1 MQQLINPFTLAFSAG
16 IVCWALG
23 TCFFALS
30 RTSRVYPG
38 FSLWTIA
45 AFLSGAGSILVG
57 LRGLVPDF
65 LSFLIGN
72 TLVILSVIV
81 IKRGCFV
88 FFDEPQQPKFD
99 TLSLLLFMVIQSYFS
114 FVNDSLHA
122 RIIIG
127 SLSHAANSLSMLYG
141 LWRRQSPDA
150 FPVSR
155 LLSGSLLFFA
165 MYNLLRGTFSV
176 LFLVFSSESSA
187 GIILGLSV
195 LIQIASVLFIYF
207 ALLVCNAQ
215 RIESDLQLAKE
226 QIRTLYGILPIC
238 CHCKKIRSD
247 SNAWQP
253 VEQFVRDHSH
263 AQFSHGICPD
273 CIQKHYPEM
282 S

>member
-1 MQQLINPFTLAFSAG
+1 MQQLINPFTLAMAAG
-16 IVCWALG
+16 IVGLALG
-23 TCFFALS
+23 ICFLVLS
-30 RTSRVYPG
+30 QTSRVYPG

-45 AFLSGAGSILVG
+45 AFMLGTGSLLVG
-57 LRGLVPDF
+57 LRDLIPDF
-65 LSFLIGN
+65 FSYVAGN
-72 TLVILSVIV
+72 TLVLLSVIL
-81 IKRGCFV
+81 IKRGSFI
-88 FFDEPQQPKFD
+88 FFDEPQRPLLD
-99 TLSLLLFMVIQSYFS
+99 TLTLLLFMGLQSYFS
-114 FVNDSLHA
+114 FVNDSLHS

-127 SLSHAANSLSMLYG
+127 SLCHAAVSLSILHG
-141 LWRRQSPDA
+141 LWRRQSPAA
-150 FPVSR
+150 FPVSK
-155 LLSGSLLFFA
+155 LLTGSMLFFA
-165 MYNLLRGTFSV
+165 AYNLSRTFASGF
-176 LFLVFSSESSA
+176 FLVFPSENSA
-187 GIILGLSV
+187 GTILGLSV
-195 LIQIASVLFIYF
+195 LIQIAAALFVYV

-273 CIQKHYPEM
+273 CIDKHYPDI